1 MFVQPN
7 HDRKPLDE
15 LNAIVDEDLI
25 DQLQRDD
32 KDHPVGGKYRDKKDH
47 PVGGKFRDIKDHP
60 VGGKFTVEM
69 IRIIKG
75 DRLQKAK

>member
-32 KDHPVGGKYRDKKDH
+32 KDHPVGGK
-47 PVGGKFRDIKDHP
+47 FI
-60 VGGKFTVEM
+60 VEM